1 MLTTTQLAWPHAAQQ
16 PRGTRPYPT
25 VAHLVLVELLEAQPR
40 AALPH
45 AALRGAHQR
54 RRQLAHHLPHA
65 MLVC

>member
-40 AALPH
+40 TALPH
-45 AALRGAHQR
+45 AALCGAHQ
-54 RRQLAHHLPHA
+54 
-65 MLVC
+65 